1 MQFPDSVKKYA
12 NISIRIAVT
21 MLAFWFVA
29 ERIITSPDIKYIGD
43 YMGNIKSDK
52 LIYLIVIIVLMPLNW
67 IIETI
72 KWRHLICKTENISLG
87 KAFRAVWAGVT
98 AGTITPN
105 RIGEFGGR
113 IIFLKKENRKSAIP
127 LTLFGDLSQ
136 FIITVVIRLVGFLIL
151 SNNLFFKQV
160 DLLQLKVMTIIL
172 AITFTVIS
180 LLAYFNFNSIL
191 RYVGKTRFLNK
202 FLNKSYTEIKLSLK
216 NKFYII
222 SLSGLRYMIFASQ
235 YYLSLLVF
243 GIDIGIFNAFIA
255 ISSMYLCV
263 HIIPNISIAEIGIR
277 ASFAILFIGLFS
289 SNHTAT
295 MFSSLLIYIINIAIP
310 VIFGGIFL
318 IKQKSE

>member
-1 MQFPDSVKKYA
+1 MQISASVRKQLSL
-12 NISIRIAVT
+12 IFRIAIT
-21 MLAFWFVA
+21 IIAFGFVA

-43 YMGNIKSDK
+43 YLGNIKSDK

-72 KWRHLICKTENISLG
+72 KWRHLISKTENISFG
-87 KAFRAVWAGVT
+87 KSFCAVWAGVT

-113 IIFLKKENRKSAIP
+113 IIFLKKENRTSAVP

-136 FIITVVIRLVGFLIL
+136 FIVTVVLGLVGFLLL
-151 SNNLFFKQV
+151 SNNLFFKQA
-160 DLLQLKVMTIIL
+160 DLLQLKVLTIIL

-180 LLAYFNFNSIL
+180 LLVYFNFNSIL
-191 RYVGKTRFLNK
+191 RFVEKASFLNK
-202 FLNKSYTEIKLSLK
+202 FLNKSYSEIKLSVN
-216 NKFYII
+216 NKLYII
-222 SLSGLRYMIFASQ
+222 LLSGLRYLIFASQ

-318 IKQKSE
+318 IKQK